1 MGSLKSE
8 EALESNCTNPL
19 DPDEFRRQGHMIIDF
34 LADYYKTIED
44 HPVCSQVEP
53 GHLSDALPS
62 SPPYMPEP
70 LETIVDDIR
79 KHIVPG
85 LTHWQSP
92 NFFGYYQ
99 SNASTAGILGEI
111 LCSGFGVVGFSWV
124 SSPAATELESLV
136 MEWLGEMLK
145 LPRPF
150 LFSGGGGGVIHGN
163 TCEAIICT
171 LAAARDKVLREI
183 GEENITKLVV
193 YCSDQT
199 HCSFK
204 KAAQVVGINA
214 QNIRAIN
221 TTKVTEFGMC
231 PSSLKQAIARDIKE
245 GLVPLYL
252 CATIGT
258 TATSAVDPVKELC
271 RVAEEHNVWVHVD
284 AAYAGAACI
293 CPEYRGLI
301 DGVELANSFS
311 FNAHKWLLTGLDCCC
326 LWVKD
331 SAALRQAL
339 SSQAEC
345 LRNKPAESKKVID
358 YKDWQISLSRRFRAL
373 KLWLVLRSHG
383 VANLRKYI
391 LSHVR
396 LAKLF
401 EELVGEDDRFEVVC
415 KRNFALV
422 CFRISPSALGKQVL
436 STGYLSG
443 DASIDNDN
451 IKDGHTVEEPV
462 TTTANINDVNK
473 RLLEEIN
480 GTGRVFMTH
489 AVVGGVYAIRFAVGA
504 TLVQERHVR
513 FAWKLVQ
520 GHADAIL
527 RDRP

>member
-44 HPVCSQVEP
+44 HP
-53 GHLSDALPS
+53 
-62 SPPYMPEP
+62 
-70 LETIVDDIR
+70 
-79 KHIVPG
+79 
-85 LTHWQSP
+85 
-92 NFFGYYQ
+92 

-245 GLVPLYL
+245 GLVPL
-252 CATIGT
+252 
-258 TATSAVDPVKELC
+258 
-271 RVAEEHNVWVHVD
+271 
-284 AAYAGAACI
+284 
-293 CPEYRGLI
+293 
-301 DGVELANSFS
+301 

-345 LRNKPAESKKVID
+345 LRNKPAESKK
-358 YKDWQISLSRRFRAL
+358 
-373 KLWLVLRSHG
+373 
-383 VANLRKYI
+383 
-391 LSHVR
+391 
-396 LAKLF
+396 
-401 EELVGEDDRFEVVC
+401 DDRFEVVC

>member
-19 DPDEFRRQGHMIIDF
+19 NPDELRRQGHMIIDF
-34 LADYYKTIED
+34 LADYDKTIED
-44 HPVCSQVEP
+44 HP
-53 GHLSDALPS
+53 
-62 SPPYMPEP
+62 
-70 LETIVDDIR
+70 
-79 KHIVPG
+79 
-85 LTHWQSP
+85 
-92 NFFGYYQ
+92 

-171 LAAARDKVLREI
+171 LAAARDKMLRES
-183 GEENITKLVV
+183 GEKNITKLVV

-199 HCSFK
+199 HCAFK

-214 QNIRAIN
+214 RNIRAIN

-231 PSSLKQAIARDIKE
+231 PSSLKQAIATDIKE

-252 CATIGT
+252 CATVGT
-258 TATSAVDPVKELC
+258 TSTSAVDPVKELC

-311 FNAHKWLLTGLDCCC
+311 FNAHKWFLTGLDCCC

-339 SSQAEC
+339 SSQAEY
-345 LRNKPAESKKVID
+345 LRNKPSESKK
-358 YKDWQISLSRRFRAL
+358 
-373 KLWLVLRSHG
+373 
-383 VANLRKYI
+383 
-391 LSHVR
+391 
-396 LAKLF
+396 
-401 EELVGEDDRFEVVC
+401 DDRFEVVC

-422 CFRISPSALGKQVL
+422 CFRISPSVLSKQGL

-451 IKDGHTVEEPV
+451 IKDEHTVKEPV
-462 TTTANINDVNK
+462 TTTSNINDVNK

-480 GTGRVFMTH
+480 GTGQVFMTH

-513 FAWKLVQ
+513 LAWKLVQ

>member
-1 MGSLKSE
+1 MVSWQSE
-8 EALESNCTNPL
+8 EALESNCLNPL

-44 HPVCSQVEP
+44 HPVCSQVKP
-53 GHLSDALPS
+53 GYLSNALPR
-62 SPPYMPEP
+62 SPPHMPEP
-70 LETIVDDIR
+70 LETIIDDIH
-79 KHIVPG
+79 KHILPG

-99 SNASTAGILGEI
+99 INASTAGILGEI
-111 LCSGFGVVGFSWV
+111 LCNGLGVLAFSWFA
-124 SSPAATELESLV
+124 SPAATELESLM

-204 KAAQVVGINA
+204 KAAKIVGINA
-214 QNIRAIN
+214 QNIRAID

-231 PSSLKQAIARDIKE
+231 PSSLKQAIVMDIKV

-252 CATIGT
+252 CATVGT
-258 TATSAVDPVKELC
+258 TATSAIDPVMELC
-271 RVAEEHNVWVHVD
+271 RVAKEHNVWVHVD

-301 DGVELANSFS
+301 DGVELANSLS
-311 FNAHKWLLTGLDCCC
+311 FNAHK
-326 LWVKD
+326 
-331 SAALRQAL
+331 
-339 SSQAEC
+339 
-345 LRNKPAESKKVID
+345 NKPSESKEVID

-383 VANLRKYI
+383 VANLRKHI
-391 LSHVR
+391 QSHVR

-422 CFRISPSALGKQVL
+422 CFRISPSALSKHGL

-443 DASIDNDN
+443 DASIDNGH
-451 IKDGHTVEEPV
+451 IKNGHTVKEPV
-462 TTTANINDVNK
+462 TSTANINDVNK
-473 RLLEEIN
+473 RLLERIN
-480 GTGRVFMTH
+480 GTGRVLMTH
-489 AVVGGVYAIRFAVGA
+489 AVVGGVYVIRFAVGA
-504 TLVQERHVR
+504 TLVKERHVR
-513 FAWKLVQ
+513 SAWKLVQ

-527 RDRP
+527 SDRP